1 MSPDESL
8 YGLTPEQYGIRK
20 TKGADIQALDIR
32 LFTTLSDRRES
43 QQRVYLLILS
53 LIMTW
58 WSKILPLYH

>member
-32 LFTTLSDRRES
+32 LFTALSDRRES
-43 QQRVYLLILS
+43 QQRVI
-53 LIMTW
+53 
-58 WSKILPLYH
+58 